1 MTVIRYHLPRFC
13 FSIHA
18 RINLLRNA
26 AENIQDAVGFRL
38 QKLLDFGMDVW

>member
-26 AENIQDAVGFRL
+26 AENIQAAVVCWL
-38 QKLLDFGMDVW
+38 QKPLDFGMDVW